1 MTPQERIALLD
12 KQLELLAKKSE
23 TADDDHL
30 NYFTTSMVS
39 ICNVIQNGERINPHS
54 SASSQ

>member
-23 TADDDHL
+23 TAEGEFL
-30 NYFTTSMVS
+30 IRYTSAMVS
-39 ICNVIQNGERINPHS
+39 AYNAIFLS
-54 SASSQ
+54 SGKA